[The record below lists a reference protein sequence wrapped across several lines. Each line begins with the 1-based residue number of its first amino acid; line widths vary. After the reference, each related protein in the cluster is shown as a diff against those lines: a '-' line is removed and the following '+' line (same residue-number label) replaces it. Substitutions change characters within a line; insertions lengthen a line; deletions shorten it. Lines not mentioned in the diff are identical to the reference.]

1 MRTVKVVATV
11 LLLGLGAVSASG
23 ATPANFAPT
32 LTTKVLL
39 PSDYDDIT
47 AIAASGTSWLVT
59 GNVDQNTIT
68 DSKLFPSEASKGGSD
83 GYVAMLDPALKL
95 VWSHRFGTAHDDVAT
110 SITRDSSGV
119 IWSIGVTSKQAQPIA
134 STSPTATLSPTSPTA
149 TPIPTANPDGVV
161 PVTSPSP
168 ALVADQLL
176 VSSWSNSGE
185 LLSQNLYPIND
196 GVAIDPSA
204 VVAAKS
210 GIYVVGTAVN
220 ALTGTSRGF
229 YLAVAADGKAGQVHW
244 IGTKSVLLNGAAL
257 LQNGSLVV
265 VGSIAEPLKGKPAIG
280 PEDAYLVIVNPVTGA
295 ILRSMRSGNK
305 SVNRTWASVSAD
317 RHGNLLAVGPAIGSK
332 KEVVAT
338 AFGATGLVKFSLR
351 LVGPALGTQV
361 AIPAPSGA
369 SGAIVVATR
378 RPGRSGIESYLAPI
392 GANGQLLRPAY
403 LAGRAGAGLLA
414 AAAGKGYLLASGD
427 GGSFSLTWFAPRSGK

>member
-1 MRTVKVVATV
+1 MRAVKVVATAM
-11 LLLGLGAVSASG
+11 LIGLGTMSASG
-23 ATPANFAPT
+23 ASPANVAPT

-47 AIAASGTSWLVT
+47 AITASGTSWLVT
-59 GNVDQNTIT
+59 GNVDQNTVT

-119 IWSIGVTSKQAQPIA
+119 IWSVGVTSKQAQTIP
-134 STSPTATLSPTSPTA
+134 STSPTVAPTPTSPTA

-161 PVTSPSP
+161 PVTSPSAP
-168 ALVADQLL
+168 LVADQLL

-185 LLSQNLYPIND
+185 LLSQNLYPISD
-196 GVAIDPSA
+196 GVAINPTA
-204 VVAAKS
+204 VVAANR
-210 GIYVVGTAVN
+210 GIYIAGTAVN
-220 ALTGTSRGF
+220 ALAGTSRGF
-229 YLAVAADGKAGQVHW
+229 YLEVAADGKGGPVHW
-244 IGTKSVLLNGAAL
+244 IGTKSVLLNGSAL
-257 LQNGSLVV
+257 MKNGSLVV

-305 SVNRTWASVSAD
+305 SVNRAWASVSVD
-317 RHGNLLAVGPAIGSK
+317 RLGNLLAIGPAIGSK

-338 AFGATGLVKFSLR
+338 SFGATGLVRFSLR
-351 LVGPALGTQV
+351 LLGPALGTQT
-361 AIPAPSGA
+361 ALPAPSGA
-369 SGAIVVATR
+369 SGAIVVASR
-378 RPGRSGIESYLAPI
+378 RPGRSWIESYLAPV
-392 GANGQLLRPAY
+392 GAKGQLLRPVY
-403 LAGRAGAGLLA
+403 LAGRAGTGLFA

-427 GGSFSLTWFAPRSGK
+427 GGSLTLTWFAPRSGK